1 MVYRG
6 PIIRGS
12 GGTPEGYHWYTNGIP
27 VVTEA
32 NTKKQSGIP
41 VVRQRY
47 ASGTP
52 VVRQWY
58 ASGTPKSKKES
69 KKENKNKIT
78 TLSSKSKTVFEYPD
92 WYEDFWKFWVATTGN
107 GDKKFGAFQE
117 LQTVLVGVAR
127 FALAQDGVF
136 QPR

>member
-1 MVYRG
+1 MEAAEVLLRV
-6 PIIRGS
+6 
-12 GGTPEGYHWYTNGIP
+12 TNGIP

-52 VVRQWY
+52 
-58 ASGTPKSKKES
+58 KSKKES

-78 TLSSKSKTVFEYPD
+78 TLSSKSKTVAKTYPH
-92 WYEDFWKFWVATTGN
+92 WFEDFWGFWVATTGN
-107 GDKKFGAFQE
+107 GDKKFGGFQE

-127 FALAQDGVF
+127 FALGNHA
-136 QPR
+136 PTCSPS